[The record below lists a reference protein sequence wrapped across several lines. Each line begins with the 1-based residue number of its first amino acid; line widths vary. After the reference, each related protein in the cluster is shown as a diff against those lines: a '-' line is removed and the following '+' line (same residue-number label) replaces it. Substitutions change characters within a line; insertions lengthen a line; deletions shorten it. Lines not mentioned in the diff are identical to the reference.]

1 MLHTQYYDDLVPKLA
16 LGLVVLFPIAYFY
29 VRHRQKIF
37 CERSYP
43 SIPAGK
49 SRGFQFIVRQTA
61 QQIETEADST
71 TAAAA
76 ASDVEEAHALR
87 KQPADGI
94 FQVHAPAFNIVHK
107 KSGDVLHGNSS
118 QSGRSILSVTYH
130 PRVDKA
136 GKGGGGWTL
145 QGTRRG
151 VRMDGPAQS
160 PQRSPPPALYAI
172 EEGLRVAS
180 TGKAYWVEKNS
191 KVAILVVGTWRGD
204 TFDGEWLS
212 STGKRGPYSD
222 CTRIEKDDKHLLD
235 TSDLPVSPSS
245 GENSLNKLCREAA
258 VES

>member
-1 MLHTQYYDDLVPKLA
+1 MLHAQYYDDLVPKLA

-43 SIPAGK
+43 PLPAGK
-49 SRGFQFIVRQTA
+49 SRGFRFIVRQSA

-71 TAAAA
+71 AAAT
-76 ASDVEEAHALR
+76 STWLWS
-87 KQPADGI
+87 QPPADGI
-94 FQVHAPAFNIVHK
+94 FQVHAPAFSIVHK
-107 KSGDVLHGNSS
+107 KSGDVVHGNSS
-118 QSGRSILSVTYH
+118 QSGRSILSITYH
-130 PRVDKA
+130 LRAAP
-136 GKGGGGWTL
+136 GKGVGGGWTL

-151 VRMDGPAQS
+151 VRVDGPVQS

-222 CTRIEKDDKHLLD
+222 CTRIEKDNKHLLD
-235 TSDLPVSPSS
+235 TTDLPVSPSS
-245 GENSLNKLCREAA
+245 CDNSLNKLCREAA
-258 VES
+258 VEP